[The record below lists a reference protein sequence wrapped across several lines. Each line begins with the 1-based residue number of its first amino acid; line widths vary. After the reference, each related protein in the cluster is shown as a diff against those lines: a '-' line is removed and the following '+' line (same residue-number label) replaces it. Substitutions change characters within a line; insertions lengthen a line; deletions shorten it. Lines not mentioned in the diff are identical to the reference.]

1 MLDFFMT
8 ILSGGATGL
17 LGSLISSGFK
27 FFQGIQDRK
36 EAAEI
41 RAHELALQ
49 RLAIETGQAE
59 TESELKIITEESRR
73 DQLVASYRHDSEIGR
88 SSRWV
93 VNILRLVRPVLTF
106 ALIALTAWIYFK
118 LTDALA
124 GGNAA
129 VLREYIVHTIVYTTS
144 AAVLWW
150 FGDRALSPRKTA

>member
-1 MLDFFMT
+1 MLDFVMT

-17 LGSLISSGFK
+17 LGSLISTGFK

-41 RAHELALQ
+41 RTHELALQ

-59 TESELKIITEESRR
+59 TESELKIIQEESRR

-93 VNILRLVRPVLTF
+93 INILRLVRPLLTF

-150 FGDRALSPRKTA
+150 FGDRALNPRK